1 MVGILLKP
9 KYEGKQNGSI
19 NWIIRHVIQQIR
31 ASEKAQ
37 LMPRYNIDKFSS
49 KINIEM
55 QRRQKLKTKQSQIK
69 SSKGLITSLQLQWQ
83 LYNHVQLEKLKA
95 TKYDIS

>member
-1 MVGILLKP
+1 MIKGPSFIVVGTLLKP

-49 KINIEM
+49 KINIEI
-55 QRRQKLKTKQSQIK
+55 QRRRKLK
-69 SSKGLITSLQLQWQ
+69 LNITRSNQAQ
-83 LYNHVQLEKLKA
+83 
-95 TKYDIS
+95 D